1 MIPSSPF
8 KILVCDDQTT
18 VRRLLMLLLGSIP
31 GTQIIADVEDAET
44 AWSVLVREPV
54 DLVLLD
60 LELPGRHG
68 FALLERIMRE
78 CPVPVLIISGAAG
91 TDGRLRDQALAL
103 GAVGLI
109 QKPDGIT
116 STHETLQRELAGH
129 VALVKAGRDRQ
140 AELPSA
146 PTPRTPA
153 AGAPSGPAA
162 GRSAGP
168 LVAIGSSTGGII
180 AVIEVLKRLPPGT
193 APILI
198 TQHMLPGYAEAFASR
213 LCNTTPHQ
221 VHVARGGEVLGPDTV
236 LVAPSGRHL
245 CVRWE
250 GGRLLA
256 GLDDQDKVS
265 GHRPSCDVL
274 FHAVT
279 SAVGS
284 AAIGVILTGMGR
296 DGADGLLAMRR
307 AGASTFA
314 QDEASCVVFGMPR
327 AALECGAVDRSTPL
341 AAIGSEIAQI
351 LPGPQAG
358 SRPPRRDARHTLQTE
373 ILP

>member
-1 MIPSSPF
+1 MSSSNPF

-18 VRRLLMLLLGSIP
+18 VRRLLMLLLASIP

-103 GAVGLI
+103 GAVGFI

-140 AELPSA
+140 AERPSA
-146 PTPRTPA
+146 PLPRA
-153 AGAPSGPAA
+153 AGTGLAA
-162 GRSAGP
+162 GRTAAP

-180 AVIEVLKRLPPGT
+180 AVIEVLKRMPPGV

-198 TQHMLPGYAEAFASR
+198 TQHMLPGYAEGFASR

-221 VHVARGGEVLGPDTV
+221 VHVARGGETLGPDTV

-245 CVRWE
+245 CVRRE
-250 GGRLLA
+250 GSRLLA

-274 FHAVT
+274 FHAVA
-279 SAVGS
+279 SAVGP

-307 AGASTFA
+307 AGARTFA

-327 AALECGAVDRSTPL
+327 AALECGAADRPTPL
-341 AAIGSEIAQI
+341 AAIGGEIAQI
-351 LPGPQAG
+351 IAGSPAG
-358 SRPPRRDARHTLQTE
+358 SRPQRRDARHPLQTE
-373 ILP
+373 TLP